1 MCFQYPENYI
11 FPTASTT
18 SETKSKSK
26 SKNKRTLQDA
36 DIEDNEQ
43 SKKNSLG
50 RVDHKKCPEKKVKI
64 QYQLEKEAEK
74 LIAADDA
81 NKKYWDDCKELLG
94 KGKKV

>member
-1 MCFQYPENYI
+1 MCFQYPENYV
-11 FPTASTT
+11 FPTALTT

-26 SKNKRTLQDA
+26 SNKKRTLQDA
-36 DIEDNEQ
+36 DIEDNER
-43 SKKNSLG
+43 SKNSLE
-50 RVDHKKCPEKKVKI
+50 RVNRKKCPEKKVKI

-74 LIAADDA
+74 FITADDA

>member
-1 MCFQYPENYI
+1 M
-11 FPTASTT
+11 
-18 SETKSKSK
+18 
-26 SKNKRTLQDA
+26 
-36 DIEDNEQ
+36 
-43 SKKNSLG
+43 
-50 RVDHKKCPEKKVKI
+50 KI

>member
-1 MCFQYPENYI
+1 MIAN
-11 FPTASTT
+11 
-18 SETKSKSK
+18 ETKSKSK

-43 SKKNSLG
+43 SEKNSLE
-50 RVDHKKCPEKKVKI
+50 RVDYKKCHKKKVKL

-74 LIAADDA
+74 LIIADDA
-81 NKKYWDDCKELLG
+81 NKKYWDDCKKLLE